1 MNKQKN
7 IEFANALLEETD
19 IFYQWSN
26 GRMRIGDK
34 VLELIIDKAENR
46 CGRDSLWESGS
57 HRPGKDQE
65 VNGESVS
72 SKSSKLVRNKF
83 GISSYRLTTC
93 ETVEDFIN
101 EIKKRD
107 ESFSKY
113 LVCLTEEFKNKHV
126 VRWGFVDKLKTDISG
141 LEWKYKYGKSG
152 RKSALV
158 TLNGKYQIKFSM
170 SNQLWINLTF
180 DDFETICTYEYNLKK

>member
-72 SKSSKLVRNKF
+72 SKSSKP
-83 GISSYRLTTC
+83 
-93 ETVEDFIN
+93 
-101 EIKKRD
+101 
-107 ESFSKY
+107 
-113 LVCLTEEFKNKHV
+113 
-126 VRWGFVDKLKTDISG
+126 
-141 LEWKYKYGKSG
+141 
-152 RKSALV
+152 
-158 TLNGKYQIKFSM
+158 
-170 SNQLWINLTF
+170 
-180 DDFETICTYEYNLKK
+180 